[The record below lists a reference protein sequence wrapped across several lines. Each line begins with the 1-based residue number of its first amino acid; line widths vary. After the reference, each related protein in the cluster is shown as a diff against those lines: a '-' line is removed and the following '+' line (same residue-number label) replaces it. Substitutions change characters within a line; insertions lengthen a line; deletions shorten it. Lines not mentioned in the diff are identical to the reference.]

1 MPFRHPQPPRS
12 PHPNVDPE
20 RPPLLKLG
28 GLYPSKSGKALTG
41 NINLLYQD
49 RQGSPSVG
57 TQWVELLQQCV
68 QENLPIRVLVFENNG
83 QFGGAH
89 RAPYTLHVCLGTP
102 RQEQATSPLPGTK
115 TGRTRGTG
123 SEADLL
129 EAPEGHATYEDA
141 PEGEQEPDEPEPPAR
156 LRTPEPTPRPPV
168 RRVAPRR

>member
-68 QENLPIRVLVFENNG
+68 QKNLPIRVLVFENNG

-89 RAPYTLHVCLGTP
+89 RAPYTLHVCVGTP
-102 RQEQATSPLPGTK
+102 RQEQPASPPPP
-115 TGRTRGTG
+115 
-123 SEADLL
+123 ELL
-129 EAPEGHATYEDA
+129 EGHATYEDA
-141 PEGEQEPDEPEPPAR
+141 PEGEQEPDEPEPPVC

>member
-12 PHPNVDPE
+12 PQPNVDPD

-89 RAPYTLHVCLGTP
+89 RAPYTLHVCLGAP
-102 RQEQATSPLPGTK
+102 WQEQPTSPPPP
-115 TGRTRGTG
+115 
-123 SEADLL
+123 ELL
-129 EAPEGHATYEDA
+129 EGHATYEDA

>member
-89 RAPYTLHVCLGTP
+89 RAPYTLHVCLGAP
-102 RQEQATSPLPGTK
+102 WQEQPTSPPPP
-115 TGRTRGTG
+115 
-123 SEADLL
+123 ELL
-129 EAPEGHATYEDA
+129 EGHATYEDA
-141 PEGEQEPDEPEPPAR
+141 PENEREPDEPEPPAR
-156 LRTPEPTPRPPV
+156 LRAPEPTPRPPV

>member
-1 MPFRHPQPPRS
+1 MPFRHPQPPNSS
-12 PHPNVDPE
+12 PQQPNTDPE

-49 RQGSPSVG
+49 RQGVPSIG
-57 TQWVELLQQCV
+57 TQWVELLQRCV

-83 QFGGAH
+83 QWGGAH
-89 RAPYTLHVCLGTP
+89 RAPYTLHVCVGTP
-102 RQEQATSPLPGTK
+102 KQEQPTSPPP
-115 TGRTRGTG
+115 
-123 SEADLL
+123 SELL
-129 EAPEGHATYEDA
+129 EGHATYEEA
-141 PEGEQEPDEPEPPAR
+141 PEDQPEPGEPEPPTR

>member
-12 PHPNVDPE
+12 PQPDNPRPNVDPD

-68 QENLPIRVLVFENNG
+68 QENLPLRVLVFENNG
-83 QFGGAH
+83 QWSGAH
-89 RAPYTLHVCLGTP
+89 RAPYTLHICVGSP
-102 RQEQATSPLPGTK
+102 RQERPASPPPPDLP
-115 TGRTRGTG
+115 
-123 SEADLL
+123 EEHPDD
-129 EAPEGHATYEDA
+129 EAPDNQ
-141 PEGEQEPDEPEPPAR
+141 PEPDEPEPPAR

-168 RRVAPRR
+168 RRIAPRR